1 MIGSSWTRFGRDRDT
16 CFNQRSPRRQT
27 KLKAACESLDSRQL
41 LSTATAA
48 ATELSLP
55 SASLVTNATA
65 ILESTGPRAFG
76 QLEAALTRAEQ
87 QSKVN
92 PADAIA
98 LAQDEGIIEQDI
110 ESANL
115 SPYETGNDLNLVQD
129 WVDYAF
135 TADSIGFHVGRI
147 SYRLGEV
154 SREFDSLLG
163 DVPAVFSATDSSSTS
178 TSPIDQFVD
187 QIKVVSNESKLAPAV
202 QSALKRSYNA
212 LNAALGPKPNT
223 MPGPGGTAR
232 DPLIVYYDAQANNF
246 LK

>member
-1 MIGSSWTRFGRDRDT
+1 MVRSSWMRFGRERDS
-16 CFNQRSPRRQT
+16 CVFPRSRRRHT
-27 KLKAACESLDSRQL
+27 KLMTACESLESRRL
-41 LSTATAA
+41 LSTATPA
-48 ATELSLP
+48 ATELTMP

-65 ILESTGPRAFG
+65 ILESTAPRAFA
-76 QLEAALTRAEQ
+76 QLQSALTRAEQ

-98 LAQDEGIIEQDI
+98 LAQDEAVIEQDVD
-110 ESANL
+110 SANL
-115 SPYETGNDLNLVQD
+115 SSYETGNDLNLVQD

-154 SREFDSLLG
+154 SREFDNVLG
-163 DVPAVFSATDSSSTS
+163 DVPAVFSAPDSSTS
-178 TSPIDQFVD
+178 TSAIDQFVD
-187 QIKVVSNESKLAPAV
+187 QIKVVANESTLTPGV
-202 QSALKRSYNA
+202 HSALNRSYNA
-212 LNAALGPKPNT
+212 ANAALGPKPNT

-246 LK
+246 VK